1 MKLSDEQT
9 NDLARSLSEIVSA
22 FYENPEN
29 EEGYQKWLRNV
40 EEREHRSTATRL

>member
-9 NDLARSLSEIVSA
+9 NDLAWSLASLVTE
-22 FYENPEN
+22 FYKNPEN

-40 EEREHRSTATRL
+40 EERESDSTATKS